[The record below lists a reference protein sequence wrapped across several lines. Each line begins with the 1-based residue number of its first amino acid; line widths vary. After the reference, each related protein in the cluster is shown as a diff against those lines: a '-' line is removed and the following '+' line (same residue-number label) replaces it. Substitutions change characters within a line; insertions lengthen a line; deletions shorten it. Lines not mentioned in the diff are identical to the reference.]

1 MDIVKELLRGIP
13 LPRMVKVRQNFPVSE
28 IKDVPAS
35 LREQLSKPGVGD
47 RIKPGMRIAIAVGSR
62 GVADIPTL
70 ARVTAE
76 EIKRRGGHPFIVPGM
91 GSHGGATAEG
101 QKEVLANLGVTEAS
115 AGCEILSSM
124 EVVELGRL
132 PVGLPV
138 YMDKYAYEAD
148 GIVVINRVKPHT
160 AFRGPNE
167 SGVAK
172 MITIGLG
179 KQKGAESCHAY
190 GFGVAAEFIPAMARI
205 TLAKAP
211 ILFGVATVEN
221 AYDRIAKI
229 VAMPASELIETDAA
243 LLPEAKAAMARICF
257 DDPIDVLIIDEIG
270 KDISGDGADPNI
282 MGRYPTPFA
291 SGGPQVS
298 KMVILDL
305 TEATHGNA
313 NGIGHAEFTT
323 RKLVN
328 KINFPMTYA
337 NCLTSTVA
345 QPGKLPI
352 ILEDDRDAI
361 LAAMKTCNA
370 RDLSKARVVR
380 IKDTLRIGEIYI
392 SESMLAEAATRPQIE
407 VIGSPAEMVFDAAG
421 NLLDQLVSPQHAEPR
436 RVTGAPVVET
446 TA

>member
-1 MDIVKELLRGIP
+1 MDIVKQLLQGVP

-28 IKDVPAS
+28 IKDVPAG
-35 LREQLSKPGVGD
+35 LREQLGKAGVGD

-62 GVADIPTL
+62 GVAEIPTL
-70 ARVTAE
+70 ARVTVE

-101 QKEVLANLGVTEAS
+101 QKDVLANLGVTEAS

-138 YMDKYAYEAD
+138 YMDKYAYGAD

-229 VAMPASELIETDAA
+229 VAMPASELIATDAA
-243 LLPEAKAAMARICF
+243 LLLEAKAGMARICF
-257 DDPIDVLIIDEIG
+257 ADPIDVLIIEQIG

-291 SGGPQVS
+291 SGGPKVS

-328 KINFPMTYA
+328 KIDFPMTYA

-352 ILEDDRDAI
+352 ILDDDRDAI

-370 RDLSKARVVR
+370 RDLTQARVVR

-392 SESMLAEAATRPQIE
+392 SESMLAEAARTPEIE

-421 NLLDQLVSPQHAEPR
+421 NLMDQPVSP
-436 RVTGAPVVET
+436 PVEVET
-446 TA
+446 A

>member
-1 MDIVKELLRGIP
+1 MDIVKQLLQGVP

-35 LREQLSKPGVGD
+35 LREQLGKAGVGD

-62 GVADIPTL
+62 GVAEIPTL

-101 QKEVLANLGVTEAS
+101 QKDVLANLGVTEAS

-138 YMDKYAYEAD
+138 YMDKYAYGAD

-205 TLAKAP
+205 TLSKAP

-229 VAMPASELIETDAA
+229 VAMPASELIATDAA
-243 LLPEAKAAMARICF
+243 LLLEAKASMARICF
-257 DDPIDVLIIDEIG
+257 ADPIDVLIIDQIG

-291 SGGPQVS
+291 SGGPKVT

-328 KINFPMTYA
+328 KIDFPMTYA

-352 ILEDDRDAI
+352 ILDDDRDAI

-370 RDLSKARVVR
+370 HDLKQARVVR

-392 SESMLAEAATRPQIE
+392 SESMLADAATIPEIE
-407 VIGSPAEMVFDAAG
+407 VIGSPTEMVFDAAG
-421 NLLDQLVSPQHAEPR
+421 NLMDSVE
-436 RVTGAPVVET
+436 VET

>member
-1 MDIVKELLRGIP
+1 MDIVKQLLQGIP
-13 LPRMVKVRQNFPVSE
+13 LPRMAKVRQNFPVSE
-28 IKDVPAS
+28 IKDVPAG
-35 LREQLSKPGVGD
+35 LREQLGKAGVGD

-62 GVADIPTL
+62 GVAEIPTL

-101 QKEVLANLGVTEAS
+101 QKDVLANLGVTEAS

-138 YMDKYAYEAD
+138 YMDKYAYGAD

-221 AYDRIAKI
+221 AYDHIAKI
-229 VAMPASELIETDAA
+229 AAMPASELIDTDAA
-243 LLPEAKAAMARICF
+243 LLLEAKAGMARICF
-257 DDPIDVLIIDEIG
+257 DDPIDVLIIDQIG

-291 SGGPQVS
+291 SGGPKVS

-328 KINFPMTYA
+328 KIDFPMTYA

-352 ILEDDRDAI
+352 ILDDDRDAI

-370 RDLSKARVVR
+370 RDLTQARVVR

-392 SESMLAEAATRPQIE
+392 SESMLAEAATTPEIE
-407 VIGSPAEMVFDAAG
+407 VISPPAEMVFDAAG
-421 NLLDQLVSPQHAEPR
+421 NLMDQPVSP
-436 RVTGAPVVET
+436 PVEVQT

>member
-1 MDIVKELLRGIP
+1 MDIVKQLLQGIP
-13 LPRMVKVRQNFPVSE
+13 LPRMAKVRQNFPVSE
-28 IKDVPAS
+28 IKDVPAG
-35 LREQLSKPGVGD
+35 LREQLGKAGVGD

-62 GVADIPTL
+62 GVAEIPTL

-101 QKEVLANLGVTEAS
+101 QKDVLANLGVTEAS

-138 YMDKYAYEAD
+138 YMDKYAYGAD

-221 AYDRIAKI
+221 AYDHIAKI
-229 VAMPASELIETDAA
+229 VAMPASELIDTDAA
-243 LLPEAKAAMARICF
+243 LLLEAKAGMARICF
-257 DDPIDVLIIDEIG
+257 DDPIDVLIIDQIG

-291 SGGPQVS
+291 SGGPKVS

-328 KINFPMTYA
+328 KIDFPMTYA

-352 ILEDDRDAI
+352 ILDDDRDAI

-370 RDLSKARVVR
+370 RDLTQARVVR

-392 SESMLAEAATRPQIE
+392 SESMLAEAARTPEIE
-407 VIGSPAEMVFDAAG
+407 VIGSPAEMAFDAAG
-421 NLLDQLVSPQHAEPR
+421 NLMDQPVSP
-436 RVTGAPVVET
+436 PVEVET

>member
-1 MDIVKELLRGIP
+1 MDIVKQLLQGIP
-13 LPRMVKVRQNFPVSE
+13 LPRMAKVRQNFPVSE
-28 IKDVPAS
+28 IKDVPAG
-35 LREQLSKPGVGD
+35 LREQLGKAGVGD

-62 GVADIPTL
+62 GVAEIPTL

-101 QKEVLANLGVTEAS
+101 QKDVLANLGVTEAS

-138 YMDKYAYEAD
+138 YMDKYAYGAD

-229 VAMPASELIETDAA
+229 VAMPASELIATDAA
-243 LLPEAKAAMARICF
+243 LLLEAKAGMARICF
-257 DDPIDVLIIDEIG
+257 ADPIDVLIIEQIG

-291 SGGPQVS
+291 SGGPKVS

-328 KINFPMTYA
+328 KIDFPMTYA

-352 ILEDDRDAI
+352 ILDDDRDAI

-370 RDLSKARVVR
+370 RDLTQARVVR

-392 SESMLAEAATRPQIE
+392 SESMLAEAATTPEIE
-407 VIGSPAEMVFDAAG
+407 VISPPAEMVFDAAG
-421 NLLDQLVSPQHAEPR
+421 NLMDQPVSP
-436 RVTGAPVVET
+436 PVEVQT

>member
-1 MDIVKELLRGIP
+1 
-13 LPRMVKVRQNFPVSE
+13 
-28 IKDVPAS
+28 
-35 LREQLSKPGVGD
+35 
-47 RIKPGMRIAIAVGSR
+47 
-62 GVADIPTL
+62 
-70 ARVTAE
+70 
-76 EIKRRGGHPFIVPGM
+76 
-91 GSHGGATAEG
+91 
-101 QKEVLANLGVTEAS
+101 
-115 AGCEILSSM
+115 
-124 EVVELGRL
+124 
-132 PVGLPV
+132 
-138 YMDKYAYEAD
+138 
-148 GIVVINRVKPHT
+148 VVINRVKPHT

-229 VAMPASELIETDAA
+229 VAMPASELIATDAA
-243 LLPEAKAAMARICF
+243 LLLEAKAGMARICF
-257 DDPIDVLIIDEIG
+257 DDPIDVLIIDQIG

-291 SGGPQVS
+291 SGGPKVS

-328 KINFPMTYA
+328 KIDFPMTYA

-352 ILEDDRDAI
+352 ILDDDRDAI

-370 RDLSKARVVR
+370 RDLTQARVVR

-392 SESMLAEAATRPQIE
+392 SESMLAEAATTPEIE
-407 VIGSPAEMVFDAAG
+407 VISPPAEMVFDAAG
-421 NLLDQLVSPQHAEPR
+421 NLMDQPVSP
-436 RVTGAPVVET
+436 PVEVQT

>member
-1 MDIVKELLRGIP
+1 MDIIKELLRGIP

-62 GVADIPTL
+62 GVAEIPTL

-76 EIKRRGGHPFIVPGM
+76 EIKCRGGHPFIVPAM

-229 VAMPASELIETDAA
+229 VAMPASELIETDTA
-243 LLPEAKAAMARICF
+243 LLFEAKASMARICF
-257 DDPIDVLIIDEIG
+257 DDPIDVLIIDQIG

-291 SGGPQVS
+291 SGGPKVS
-298 KMVILDL
+298 KMVMLDL

-328 KINFPMTYA
+328 KIDFPMTYA

-421 NLLDQLVSPQHAEPR
+421 NLLVQQVSPQYAEPR
-436 RVTGAPVVET
+436 RVSGAPVVET
-446 TA
+446 IA

>member
-1 MDIVKELLRGIP
+1 MDIVKQLLQGIP
-13 LPRMVKVRQNFPVSE
+13 LPRMAKVRQNFPVSE
-28 IKDVPAS
+28 IKDVPAG
-35 LREQLSKPGVGD
+35 LREQLGKAGVGD

-62 GVADIPTL
+62 GVAEIPTL

-101 QKEVLANLGVTEAS
+101 QKDVLANLGVTEAS

-138 YMDKYAYEAD
+138 YMDKYAYGAD

-229 VAMPASELIETDAA
+229 VAMPASELIATDAA
-243 LLPEAKAAMARICF
+243 LLLEAKASMARICF
-257 DDPIDVLIIDEIG
+257 EDPIDVLIIDQIG

-291 SGGPQVS
+291 SGGPKVS

-328 KINFPMTYA
+328 KIDFPMTYA

-352 ILEDDRDAI
+352 ILDDDRDAI

-370 RDLSKARVVR
+370 RDLTQARVVR

-392 SESMLAEAATRPQIE
+392 SESMLAEAARTPEIE
-407 VIGSPAEMVFDAAG
+407 VIGSPAEMAFDAAG
-421 NLLDQLVSPQHAEPR
+421 NLMDQPVSP
-436 RVTGAPVVET
+436 PVEVET

>member
-1 MDIVKELLRGIP
+1 MDIVKQLLQGIP
-13 LPRMVKVRQNFPVSE
+13 LPRMAKVRQNFPVSE
-28 IKDVPAS
+28 IKDVPAG
-35 LREQLSKPGVGD
+35 LREQLGKAGVGD

-62 GVADIPTL
+62 GVAEIPTL

-101 QKEVLANLGVTEAS
+101 QKDVLANLGVTEAS

-138 YMDKYAYEAD
+138 YMDKYAYGAD

-221 AYDRIAKI
+221 AYDHIAKI
-229 VAMPASELIETDAA
+229 VAMPASELIATDAA
-243 LLPEAKAAMARICF
+243 LLLEAKAGMARICF
-257 DDPIDVLIIDEIG
+257 DDPIDVLIIDQIG

-291 SGGPQVS
+291 SGGPKVS

-328 KINFPMTYA
+328 KIDFPMTYA

-352 ILEDDRDAI
+352 ILDDDRDAI

-370 RDLSKARVVR
+370 RDLTQARVVR

-392 SESMLAEAATRPQIE
+392 SESMLAEAATTPEIE
-407 VIGSPAEMVFDAAG
+407 VISPPAEMVFDAAG
-421 NLLDQLVSPQHAEPR
+421 NLMDQPVSP
-436 RVTGAPVVET
+436 PVEVQT

>member
-1 MDIVKELLRGIP
+1 MNIVKELLQGVP
-13 LPRMVKVRQNFPVSE
+13 LPRMAKVRQNFAGAE
-28 IKDVPAS
+28 IKDVPAA
-35 LREQLSKPGVGD
+35 LREQLGKPGVGD
-47 RIKPGMRIAIAVGSR
+47 LIKPGMRIAIAVGSR
-62 GVADIPTL
+62 GVAEIPTL

-76 EIKRRGGHPFIVPGM
+76 EIKRRGGQPFIVPAM

-115 AGCEILSSM
+115 AGCEIVSSM
-124 EVVELGRL
+124 EVVEIGRL
-132 PVGLPV
+132 PVGLPA
-138 YMDKYAYEAD
+138 YMDKHAYEAD

-167 SGVAK
+167 SGVTK
-172 MITIGLG
+172 MISIGLG

-190 GFGVAAEFIPAMARI
+190 GFGVAAEFIPAIARI
-205 TLAKAP
+205 AISKTR

-229 VAMPASELIETDAA
+229 VAMPAAELIETDRV
-243 LLPEAKAAMARICF
+243 LLVEAKASMARICF
-257 DDPIDVLIIDEIG
+257 DDPIDVLIIDRIG

-291 SGGPQVS
+291 SGGPTVS
-298 KMVILDL
+298 KLVMLDL

-323 RKLVN
+323 RKLVD
-328 KINFPMTYA
+328 KIDFPMTYA

-352 ILEDDRDAI
+352 ILDDDRDAI

-370 RDLSKARVVR
+370 RDLGKARVVR

-392 SESMLAEAATRPQIE
+392 SESMLAEAAAKPEIE
-407 VIGSPAEMVFDAAG
+407 VISPPAEMVFDAAG
-421 NLLDQLVSPQHAEPR
+421 NLLDQPLK
-436 RVTGAPVVET
+436 TET

>member
-1 MDIVKELLRGIP
+1 MDIVKQLLQGIP
-13 LPRMVKVRQNFPVSE
+13 LPRMAKVRQNFPVSE
-28 IKDVPAS
+28 IKDVPAG
-35 LREQLSKPGVGD
+35 LREQLGKAGVGD

-62 GVADIPTL
+62 GVAEIPTL

-101 QKEVLANLGVTEAS
+101 QKDVLANLGVTEAS

-138 YMDKYAYEAD
+138 YMDKYAYGAD

-229 VAMPASELIETDAA
+229 VAMPASELIATDAA
-243 LLPEAKAAMARICF
+243 LLLEAKASMARICF
-257 DDPIDVLIIDEIG
+257 EDPIDVLIIDQIG

-291 SGGPQVS
+291 SGGPKVS

-328 KINFPMTYA
+328 KIDFPMTYA

-352 ILEDDRDAI
+352 ILDDDRDAI

-370 RDLSKARVVR
+370 RYLTQARVVR

-392 SESMLAEAATRPQIE
+392 SESMLAEAARTPEIE
-407 VIGSPAEMVFDAAG
+407 VIGSPAEMAFDAAG
-421 NLLDQLVSPQHAEPR
+421 NLMDQPVSP
-436 RVTGAPVVET
+436 PVEVET

>member
-1 MDIVKELLRGIP
+1 MDIVKQLLQGIP
-13 LPRMVKVRQNFPVSE
+13 LPRMAKVRQNFPVSE
-28 IKDVPAS
+28 IKDVPAG
-35 LREQLSKPGVGD
+35 LREQLGKAGVGD

-62 GVADIPTL
+62 GFAEIPTL

-76 EIKRRGGHPFIVPGM
+76 EIKRRGVHPFIVPGM

-101 QKEVLANLGVTEAS
+101 QKDVLANLGVTEAS

-138 YMDKYAYEAD
+138 YMDKYAYGAD

-229 VAMPASELIETDAA
+229 VAMPASELIATDAA
-243 LLPEAKAAMARICF
+243 LLLEAKASMARICF
-257 DDPIDVLIIDEIG
+257 EDPIDVLIIDQIG

-291 SGGPQVS
+291 SGGPKVS

-328 KINFPMTYA
+328 KIDFPMTYA

-352 ILEDDRDAI
+352 ILDDDRDAI

-370 RDLSKARVVR
+370 RDLTQARVVR
-380 IKDTLRIGEIYI
+380 IKDSLRIGEIYI
-392 SESMLAEAATRPQIE
+392 SESMLAEAARTPEIE
-407 VIGSPAEMVFDAAG
+407 VIGSPAEMAFDAAG
-421 NLLDQLVSPQHAEPR
+421 NLMDQPVSP
-436 RVTGAPVVET
+436 PVEVET

>member
-1 MDIVKELLRGIP
+1 MDIVKQLLQGIP
-13 LPRMVKVRQNFPVSE
+13 LPRMAKVRQNFPVSE
-28 IKDVPAS
+28 IKDVPAG
-35 LREQLSKPGVGD
+35 LREQLGKAGVGD

-62 GVADIPTL
+62 GVAEIPTL

-101 QKEVLANLGVTEAS
+101 QKDVLANLGVTEAS

-138 YMDKYAYEAD
+138 YMDKYAYGAD

-221 AYDRIAKI
+221 AYDHIAKI
-229 VAMPASELIETDAA
+229 VAMPASELIDTDAA
-243 LLPEAKAAMARICF
+243 LLLEAKAGMARICF
-257 DDPIDVLIIDEIG
+257 DDPIDVLIIDQIG

-291 SGGPQVS
+291 SGGPKVS

-328 KINFPMTYA
+328 KIDFPMTYA

-352 ILEDDRDAI
+352 ILDDDRDAI

-370 RDLSKARVVR
+370 RDLTQARVVR

-392 SESMLAEAATRPQIE
+392 SESMLAEAATTPEIE
-407 VIGSPAEMVFDAAG
+407 VISPPAEMVFDAAG
-421 NLLDQLVSPQHAEPR
+421 NLMDQPVSP
-436 RVTGAPVVET
+436 PVEVQT

>member
-62 GVADIPTL
+62 GVAEIPTL

-229 VAMPASELIETDAA
+229 VAMPAGELIETDAA

-257 DDPIDVLIIDEIG
+257 DDPIDVLIIDQIG

-328 KINFPMTYA
+328 KIDFPMTYA

-421 NLLDQLVSPQHAEPR
+421 NLLDQPVSPQHAEPR